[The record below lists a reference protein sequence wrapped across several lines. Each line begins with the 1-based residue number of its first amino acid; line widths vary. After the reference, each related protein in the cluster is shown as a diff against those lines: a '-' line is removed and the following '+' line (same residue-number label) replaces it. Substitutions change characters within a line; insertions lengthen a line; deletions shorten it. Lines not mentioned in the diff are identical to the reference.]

1 MLVYFLKG
9 YLPWQN
15 MIADNEA
22 KLNLLVKE
30 KKISI
35 PVEVLCEGL
44 PSTITSNI
52 RIVRNVFQLRTITRI

>member
-30 KKISI
+30 KKVSI
-35 PVEVLCEGL
+35 PVELLCEDL
-44 PSTITSNI
+44 PSIHPSNC
-52 RIVRNVFQLRTITRI
+52 RVV